1 MKPSTTIFF
10 LLLGVTITFWV
21 LRGVGLLTFFPG
33 GVIWVLIFLTVGAGI
48 IDVVQKTRRW

>member
-21 LRGVGLLTFFPG
+21 LRGVGLLTFLPG